1 MARSATRDVIKS
13 LLAGI
18 LLVVLIVLL
27 RRVLP
32 GGSAVGLTVG
42 AVLTVVIY
50 GVAFKNYYMK
60 ILRRR

>member
-1 MARSATRDVIKS
+1 MVKRTTRNV
-13 LLAGI
+13 LAGI

-27 RRVLP
+27 RRLLP
-32 GGSAVGLTVG
+32 GGAVMGLTVG